1 MELMP
6 QFVKNGDNLLD
17 RKYAAMH
24 HLSMNV
30 TKWLNIGLFE
40 SVVFGRKNRFDFEY
54 LNPIIFLRHIEGT
67 LEALTMLLQVLILK
81 PMLHIISSFMD
92 NFF

>member
-1 MELMP
+1 MP
-6 QFVKNGDNLLD
+6 EFHKPGRDTLID

-40 SVVFGRKNRFDFEY
+40 SVIFGRKT
-54 LNPIIFLRHIEGT
+54 ISIFNTSTR
-67 LEALTMLLQVLILK
+67 
-81 PMLHIISSFMD
+81 SSSTVT
-92 NFF
+92 